1 MLKDFFNSIKEGNI
15 DLVASISDTL
25 SNLIDED
32 LNTDKE
38 DLIKYNLDSTVD
50 IAEKI
55 LEFDEKYHNQQ
66 GQVLKVLTPEQMLSR
81 LPTTLA
87 QLQARNNSQE
97 PKNEIR
103 QLLYSLYRSKML
115 FKTIYKHLISII

>member
-15 DLVASISDTL
+15 DSVASISDTL

-38 DLIKYNLDSTVD
+38 DLIKYNLESTVD